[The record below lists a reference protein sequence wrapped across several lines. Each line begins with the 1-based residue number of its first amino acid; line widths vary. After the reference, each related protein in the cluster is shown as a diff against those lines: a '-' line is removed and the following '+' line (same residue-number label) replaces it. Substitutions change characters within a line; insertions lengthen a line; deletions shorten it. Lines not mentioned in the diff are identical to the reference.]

1 MAKSK
6 AECTVFQQCISEA
19 IALAEKNNEGSVAS
33 YIPELAAL
41 DDSLTGVSIKTTEGD
56 IYTGGNIGDAVFTLQ
71 SVAKLIVLIGLLE
84 DIGADKVFSCIKM
97 EPSGDDFASL
107 ARLDQFGPRPSNPML
122 NAGAIALCSYLSGN
136 IEDQLHWLDEWAEKL
151 FGSKLNTNVKV
162 CASERRT
169 GDRNRSL
176 TYLMLSTGVI
186 QGDADKILEPYF
198 HLCSLEANIAQ
209 AAHLPM
215 LLANLG
221 KNEQGEQIISKK
233 TAQTAT
239 SIMATCG
246 LYNESGAHLVKTGMP
261 AKSAVS
267 GLIVAVAPKKAGI
280 AVYSPK
286 VNKKGTSV
294 RAEIVLEF
302 IAQTLDWHFLN

>member
-1 MAKSK
+1 MVNSK
-6 AECTVFQQCISEA
+6 AKMNKILDEA
-19 IALAEKNNEGSVAS
+19 VKFAEPNGDGKVAE
-33 YIPELAAL
+33 YIPELASV
-41 DDSLTGVSIKTTEGD
+41 DDKIT
-56 IYTGGNIGDAVFTLQ
+56 NIGIKAVQGDVYQAGNASDTVFTLQ
-71 SVAKLIVLIGLLE
+71 SAAKLIVLIGLLE
-84 DIGADKVFSCIKM
+84 EAGPQKVFSWVKT

-107 ARLDQFGPRPSNPML
+107 ARLDQFGPMPSNPL
-122 NAGAIALCSYLSGN
+122 INAGAIALCSYLAGN
-136 IEDQLHWLDEWAEKL
+136 LDDHLRWLDQWAERL
-151 FGSKLNTNVKV
+151 FGEKLNVNVTV

-186 QGDADKILEPYF
+186 TGDANKILEIYF
-198 HLCSLEANIAQ
+198 HLCSFEANIRQ

-221 KNEQGEQIISKK
+221 KNEKGEQVISKQ
-233 TAQTAT
+233 TAQAVV

-267 GLIVAVAPKKAGI
+267 GLIVAVAPKQAGI

-286 VNKKGTSV
+286 VNKKGTSI
-294 RAEIVLEF
+294 RGAMMLEYVS
-302 IAQTLDWHFLN
+302 QHLDWHFLN